1 MTTEE
6 RAREISESFYRPETG
21 YDNEELYMSAM
32 AMAEWKDKQMIE
44 KACEWLKKNLQN
56 YIEDDW
62 TSEKDF
68 IEEFRKAMK
77 E

>member
-6 RAREISESFYRPETG
+6 RAREISESFYKPETG

-44 KACEWLKKNLQN
+44 KACEWL
-56 YIEDDW
+56 EPVF
-62 TSEKDF
+62 KDLAGYNCGGDL
-68 IEEFRKAMK
+68 IKDFRKAM
-77 E
+77 EE